1 MEPLTG
7 KILEELLE
15 KGYTNDFRNLA
26 VVAAH
31 GVTDQ
36 DAEAM
41 ISDYFRLPVNPA
53 PQPFRMND
61 LDPMSLDGDTVCY
74 EFTYPQ
80 SNNNS
85 DIRVDVVRWADPQR
99 GTRISVDVVRGLLRW
114 WNVDT
119 LLVSKSVSDGENSVV
134 YSAIQGG
141 NLVINMDLT
150 RIRP

>member
-1 MEPLTG
+1 MNPLDG
-7 KILEELLE
+7 QFFQNLLNQ
-15 KGYTNDFRNLA
+15 GYTNDFRNLA

-31 GVTDQ
+31 GIDDQ
-36 DAEAM
+36 TLNQM
-41 ISDYFRLPVNPA
+41 ISAYFRLPVNPA

-61 LDPMSLDGDTVCY
+61 LDPMSLDGDNVCY

-134 YSAIQGG
+134 YSAIQAGK
-141 NLVINMDLT
+141 VIIFMDIT
-150 RIRP
+150 RDRP

>member
-1 MEPLTG
+1 MNPLDG
-7 KILEELLE
+7 QFFQNLLNQ
-15 KGYTNDFRNLA
+15 GYTNDYRNLA

-61 LDPMSLDGDTVCY
+61 LDPMSLDGDLVCY

-80 SNNNS
+80 SNNNA
-85 DIRVDVVRWADPQR
+85 DIRVDVVRWAEPQH

-119 LLVSKSVSDGENSVV
+119 LMVSKSVSDGENSVV

-141 NLVINMDLT
+141 NLVINMDRTQL
-150 RIRP
+150 RP

>member
-1 MEPLTG
+1 MNPLDG
-7 KILEELLE
+7 QFFQNLLNQ
-15 KGYTNDFRNLA
+15 GYTNDFRNLA

-31 GVTDQ
+31 GVTAQ

-61 LDPMSLDGDTVCY
+61 LDPMSLDGDKVCY

-80 SNNNS
+80 SNNNA
-85 DIRVDVVRWADPQR
+85 DIRMDVVRWADPQR

-119 LLVSKSVSDGENSVV
+119 LLFSKSVSDGENSVV

-141 NLVINMDLT
+141 NLVINMDKY
-150 RIRP
+150 RYRP